1 MSQKLRINFGLL
13 QILGYAHRNMSR
25 VIQVNFD
32 RLTPEKLRSQTFWTY
47 TVKLTD
53 YHGALKKLIDH
64 VNDPKYDVSI
74 FILRGYLMIFSTKM

>member
-13 QILGYAHRNMSR
+13 QIWSMNR

-32 RLTPEKLRSQTFWTY
+32 LLTPEKLRSQTFWTY

-53 YHGALKKLIDH
+53 YHCATKKLIDH

-74 FILRGYLMIFSTKM
+74 FIREVT

>member
-13 QILGYAHRNMSR
+13 KISGYAHRNMNR

-32 RLTPEKLRSQTFWTY
+32 LSTPEKLRSQTFWTC

-53 YHGALKKLIDH
+53 YHCATQKLIDH

-74 FILRGYLMIFSTKM
+74 FIREVT

>member
-13 QILGYAHRNMSR
+13 QIWSMNR

-32 RLTPEKLRSQTFWTY
+32 LLTPEKLRSQTFWTY

-53 YHGALKKLIDH
+53 YHFAAKKLIDH
-64 VNDPKYDVSI
+64 VNDPKYDVFI
-74 FILRGYLMIFSTKM
+74 YILRGYLMIFSTKM